1 MEKIQISP
9 SLVLKETRK
18 PLRPLLIKHLVQ
30 KKKPVSVRPPEQPPE
45 QWAVIPADQII
56 VPGAFCLNR
65 PDDTT
70 LEVLAPRYHIQT
82 SFDCIFR
89 SEEAHIRQKVEQ
101 RIQEFLGEG
110 GVSRLLIS
118 LRSLKGGGVK
128 YKNLEEGVKILAERV
143 ARGFFEK

>member
-70 LEVLAPRYHIQT
+70 LEANTT
-82 SFDCIFR
+82 SSPPACR
-89 SEEAHIRQKVEQ
+89 SIAGSCHWVGSSALSVR
-101 RIQEFLGEG
+101 
-110 GVSRLLIS
+110 
-118 LRSLKGGGVK
+118 
-128 YKNLEEGVKILAERV
+128 
-143 ARGFFEK
+143 